1 MMTALKHLMI
11 LKALLSAEAAGC
23 AGPRTEGE
31 LRKTLWESRSF
42 TCPDC
47 HSGYSKDT
55 RPSVAVAAEAYTG
68 AENETLPFAAPAE
81 DIQVAVQFFTLQDVD
96 ATLGTI
102 SVQATV
108 NLYWVDKRLAFNDSS
123 QACGLQEQ
131 LHPPCARL
139 RHESQESSEAPKSER
154 EVEWTTPNSPRSQ
167 DKSVKRLLEDI
178 TATINEAQKA
188 TAPSTHQKTHT
199 RPMLLQNDV

>member
-123 QACGLQEQ
+123 QGGCFPVG
-131 LHPPCARL
+131 
-139 RHESQESSEAPKSER
+139 ER
-154 EVEWTTPNSPRSQ
+154 VGFEGTRADEIWRPDVFVSNSAKTPN
-167 DKSVKRLLEDI
+167 LI
-178 TATINEAQKA
+178 TSAFWLNSNGRIRWARKA
-188 TAPSTHQKTHT
+188 NLDVRRARNLRARTQSTHIRSHYLT
-199 RPMLLQNDV
+199 RS